1 MHVTRRGFRPL
12 RGCIIMRGVI
22 RTDSRS
28 YELAATLANWSRI
41 LPATRRCSA
50 ALEEASDDPR
60 ASALRLWLRG
70 GFKRR
75 GDQKRQRAAQA
86 LAAQHSDVLEPTLV
100 DAALTYRLG
109 PDHHGLAIS
118 VLERK
123 SAAFGELPAYR
134 ATIAAFL
141 AQRGRYAAA
150 WERYRSALSDGGI
163 PSPAHRASAYRCAVK
178 ANLRS
183 EGQQLLLSK
192 VGAVQRLSIQLTPL
206 RRPVLGAWLAGLAVG
221 AVFHLWLVMGAVS
234 AFTVAPG
241 LFAYYG
247 LAGPFA
253 LPLIPLTVLLGW
265 GLFDLSRSFSPG
277 GPLLFVI
284 LVLLGGPPPAGP
296 FPGGLRP
303 GCRRHGQARG
313 PTGWPLARGTGAAG
327 VPGSR

>member
-70 GFKRR
+70 GLKRR

-123 SAAFGELPAYR
+123 S
-134 ATIAAFL
+134 
-141 AQRGRYAAA
+141 
-150 WERYRSALSDGGI
+150 
-163 PSPAHRASAYRCAVK
+163 
-178 ANLRS
+178 
-183 EGQQLLLSK
+183 
-192 VGAVQRLSIQLTPL
+192 
-206 RRPVLGAWLAGLAVG
+206 
-221 AVFHLWLVMGAVS
+221 
-234 AFTVAPG
+234 
-241 LFAYYG
+241 
-247 LAGPFA
+247 
-253 LPLIPLTVLLGW
+253 
-265 GLFDLSRSFSPG
+265 SRSRSTASIS
-277 GPLLFVI
+277 VRSK
-284 LVLLGGPPPAGP
+284 PA
-296 FPGGLRP
+296 
-303 GCRRHGQARG
+303 
-313 PTGWPLARGTGAAG
+313 
-327 VPGSR
+327 SS